1 MKSLRKWFI
10 RRFVEPMKLQEEWLD
25 ECEEQIKELQK
36 ENNRL
41 AQHIVELQKDKGN
54 LIDENNHYKALV
66 SVLEDNAEQLRNDLK
81 QAKEIIKKLCGAV
94 RALNNPNTEL
104 TDIDGFLSEAEQFLK
119 ENDIEQTNEKKQ
131 NQKDQQVLNY
141 MKTLV
146 EGEFSITKE

>member
-119 ENDIEQTNEKKQ
+119 E
-131 NQKDQQVLNY
+131 
-141 MKTLV
+141 
-146 EGEFSITKE
+146 